1 MPSTSIAPFVS
12 IPLVGIKD
20 HIVELAVGVSDAILP
35 RKGSIN
41 RAMTRRLQ
49 DDWARDVGEGHRVFM
64 SLRVD
69 FEPIG

>member
-1 MPSTSIAPFVS
+1 MRLLLHLA
-12 IPLVGIKD
+12 LVKVKKQKGKN
-20 HIVELAVGVSDAILP
+20 IVDAILP

-41 RAMTRRLQ
+41 RAMARRLQ

>member
-49 DDWARDVGEGHRVFM
+49 DDWARDVGEGHRVLM
-64 SLRVD
+64 RLRID
-69 FEPIG
+69 SGPMG